1 MNLIGETAAFAT
13 AICWSISA
21 IAFSISGKQI
31 GSQSVNRIRVL
42 VAFLLLII
50 VNWIFYKQPIPL
62 SAESDRWFWL
72 LLSGFIGLA
81 VGDAF
86 LFKTYQF
93 LGARMGLLFLSL
105 APVFSA
111 LFAWWFMGETLSLL
125 QFAGMLLTLVGIGW
139 VVIARQNDIDKN
151 EDPKDKRLGVLF
163 GVLAAIGQA
172 VGLILSRQGMGGNFS
187 PISGTLIRMIAAVLA
202 LWSLAFLQKKAIPT
216 LVTAYKNKTATSWIT
231 IGSVFGPVIGVSL
244 SLLAIQHAKI
254 GVVSTIIALPPVLI
268 LPVSYFVF
276 KERFGW
282 QAIAGTLLSIA
293 GVAILFMK

>member
-42 VAFLLLII
+42 VAFLLLVI

-62 SAESDRWFWL
+62 SAEPNRWFWL

-86 LFKTYQF
+86 LFKTYQL

-111 LFAWWFMGETLSLL
+111 LFAWWFMGEVLSLM

-139 VVIARQNDIDKN
+139 VVIARQNDSDEN
-151 EDPKDKRLGVLF
+151 QDPKDKMLGVLF

-202 LWSLAFLQKKAIPT
+202 LWVLAFLQKKAIPT
-216 LVTAYKNKTATSWIT
+216 LVTAYENKNATSWIT

>member
-21 IAFSISGKQI
+21 IGFSISGKQI

-42 VAFLLLII
+42 IAFLLLVI
-50 VNWIFYKQPIPL
+50 VNWIFYKQPIPI
-62 SAESDRWFWL
+62 SASPDRWFWL

-81 VGDAF
+81 IGDAF
-86 LFKTYQF
+86 LFKTYQL

-111 LFAWWFMGETLSLL
+111 LFAWWFMGELL
-125 QFAGMLLTLVGIGW
+125 NLMQFAGMLLTLLGIGW
-139 VVIARQNDIDKN
+139 VVFARQNDTDEN
-151 EDPKDKRLGVLF
+151 EDPKDKKLGVLF

-202 LWSLAFLQKKAIPT
+202 LWVLAIIQKKAIPT
-216 LVTAYKNKTATSWIT
+216 LVTAFENKNATSWIT
-231 IGSVFGPVIGVSL
+231 LGSVFGPVIGVSL

-282 QAIAGTLLSIA
+282 QAIAGTLVSMA
-293 GVAILFMK
+293 GVALLFMK